1 MFELLDHPSDGG
13 ILAHGQSREEAL
25 VEASLGLCSIMFN
38 RDGLATYEERTFQAS
53 GLDEAAQIVNWMNE
67 ILFFFDTESFAPVD
81 FTIDSWT
88 DKEITGRARG
98 AFFDFGK
105 NEFRTAVKAA
115 TFHQFE
121 SQAAPEGW
129 EIRVFVD
136 V

>member
-1 MFELLDHPSDGG
+1 MFEILEHPSDAGV
-13 ILAHGQSREEAL
+13 LARASTREEAL
-25 VEASLGLCSIMFN
+25 IEASTGLCSIIFN
-38 RDGLATYEERTFQAS
+38 RDGLAHTEERTLHAP
-53 GLDEAAQIVNWMNE
+53 GHDEASQIVNWMNE
-67 ILFFFDTESFAPVD
+67 ILFFFDTESFAPVE

-98 AFFDFGK
+98 AFFDFSK
-105 NEFRTAVKAA
+105 NEFRTAVKAC

-121 SQAAPEGW
+121 SHATPEGW

>member
-1 MFELLDHPSDGG
+1 MFEILDHPSDVG
-13 ILAHGQSREEAL
+13 ILARGRDRSEAL
-25 VEASLGLCSIMFN
+25 IEASQGLCSIIFN
-38 RDGLATYEERTFQAS
+38 SDGLDQTEERTMYAHGS
-53 GLDEAAQIVNWMNE
+53 DEAAQIVNWMNE
-67 ILFFFDTESFAPVD
+67 ILFLFDTENLALVD

-88 DKEITGRARG
+88 ATEINGRARG
-98 AFFDFGK
+98 AFFDFSK

-121 SQAAPEGW
+121 SHAATDGW